1 MPRRSPLHPPV
12 LGLPGLPEQAPP
24 PGFVLGAGVEDDAD
38 VYALPLL
45 AAADDDGSPTL
56 GPGADAAFAA
66 LGLDPWSL
74 RIVERATG
82 RAGEVVAVPVPAV
95 ASEGTR
101 PGLPTGVT
109 DLLLVGVGDGST
121 RDVRRAG
128 AALAK
133 RCRDRDG
140 VATTLG
146 ALDDDGALEALVVGM
161 TLGSFGLHVRGGGPS
176 SVPVERVSL
185 LGVPDDEDHRER
197 LARAAARAGASWTA
211 RALATVPSN
220 VKDPTWMVGRAEEA
234 AATAD
239 RLTLT
244 AWDRADLEREGFGGV
259 LGVGRASASEPRFV
273 RLDYAPRRAARRA
286 PRVVLVG
293 KGITFDTG
301 GLSLKPAEGMVTMK
315 RDMTGGGV
323 VIAVLSALAAL
334 DCPVRVTGL
343 VPLAENAVS
352 GDALRPGDVIR
363 HRGGRTTEVTNTDA
377 EGRLVMADA
386 LAYAVEELAPAALVD
401 VATLTGA
408 AKVALGQRTGGLFAD
423 DDGLAET
430 LLASGT
436 RVGEPLWRLPLTAD
450 YEAKLASPVADADN
464 APGGPGA
471 TTAAL
476 FLRHFTGDVPWAHL
490 DIASVGD
497 SPSDWHEWT
506 AGPSGFGVRL
516 LLDWLTSADPLAGIG
531 D

>member
-1 MPRRSPLHPPV
+1 MPHPDPLVPPV
-12 LGLPGLPEQAPP
+12 LDLPGLPEQAPP
-24 PGFVLGAGVEDDAD
+24 PGFVLGAGPEDPAD
-38 VYALPLL
+38 VLAVPVL
-45 AAADDDGSPTL
+45 AAAGDDGSVTL

-66 LGLDPWSL
+66 LGLDPFTL
-74 RIVERATG
+74 RDVDRATG
-82 RAGEVVAVPVPAV
+82 RAGEVVALPLLGG
-95 ASEGTR
+95 EER
-101 PGLPTGVT
+101 PGLRSGATH
-109 DLLLVGVGDGST
+109 LLLVGVGDGSA

-133 RCRDRDG
+133 RCRDRDT
-140 VATTLG
+140 VATTL
-146 ALDDDGALEALVVGM
+146 AAVDDEEALEALVVGM
-161 TLGSFGLHVRGGGPS
+161 TLGSFGLHLRSAGPAS
-176 SVPVERVSL
+176 SPVGRVAL
-185 LGVPDDEDHRER
+185 VGVPDDRPHRER
-197 LARAAARAGASWTA
+197 LARATARAGAAWTA

-220 VKDPTWMVGRAEEA
+220 VKDPTWMVGRAEA
-234 AATAD
+234 AAAAGD

-244 AWDRADLEREGFGGV
+244 AWDASDLEREGFGGV
-259 LGVGRASASEPRFV
+259 LAVGRASASEARFV
-273 RLDYAPRRAARRA
+273 RLDYTPRRGGRRA

-293 KGITFDTG
+293 KGITFDSG

-343 VPLAENAVS
+343 VPLAENAVA

-377 EGRLVMADA
+377 EGRLVLADA
-386 LAYAVEELAPAALVD
+386 LAYAVEELSPAALVD

-423 DDGLAET
+423 DDALAAG

-436 RVGEPLWRLPLTAD
+436 AVGEPLWRLPLTAD

-476 FLRHFTGDVPWAHL
+476 FLQHFTGDVPWAHL
-490 DIASVGD
+490 DIASSGD

-506 AGPSGFGVRL
+506 VGPTGFGVRL
-516 LLDWLTSADPLAGIG
+516 LLDWLTSADPLAGVG